1 MSNSIKNQKAIL
13 SKLGIEKLNEMQLEA
28 QSAIHSSDEI
38 ILLSPTGTG
47 KTLAFLLPII
57 SNLSE
62 NLEEIQ
68 ALIVVPSRE
77 LAIQIEQ
84 VMREMGT
91 GFKVNAV
98 YGGRAG
104 SKDRIE
110 IKHRPAVL
118 IGTMGRVADHL
129 RREAFETKFIKTL
142 VLDEFDKSLEIGYEG
157 EMKEIITLLSKVNK
171 KILTSATHGVEIP
184 SFVNLKNP
192 LTIDYVNYSKGNQK
206 SAYLK
211 AKLEIRLALSPTKD
225 KLDSLS
231 DLLSYINH
239 KGNNKGNK
247 EAQNGI
253 IFCNFKDSIE
263 RISNYLSENNI
274 SHGTF
279 FGGMEQ
285 VERERALIKFRNG
298 THRILLATDLAARGI
313 DVPELNFIIHYHLPQ
328 RKEEF
333 THRNGRTARMNSK
346 GISYVLHYEN
356 EYLPDFIEELKLEK
370 IEVKE
375 NYKSDSLVEK
385 SDSSSSSSWTTLFI
399 SGGRKDKISKGD
411 IAGLFFKQGNLSKEE
426 LGIIEL
432 KNDCAFVS
440 VKKSTVKELLLKVNN
455 VKLKKKKVRVSVV

>member
-13 SKLGIEKLNEMQLEA
+13 SKLGIEKLNEMQEEA
-28 QSAIHSSDEI
+28 KLAIHSSDEI

-47 KTLAFLLPII
+47 KTIAFLLPII
-57 SNLSE
+57 NGLDE
-62 NLEEIQ
+62 RIEEIQ

-104 SKDRIE
+104 SKDRLE

-142 VLDEFDKSLEIGYEG
+142 VLDEFDKSLEIGFEG
-157 EMKEIITLLSKVNK
+157 EMKEILSLLPQINK
-171 KILTSATHGVEIP
+171 KILTSATQGVEIP
-184 SFVNLKNP
+184 SFVNMKKP
-192 LTIDYVNYSKGNQK
+192 LTIDYLEGNRK
-206 SAYLK
+206 SSDLK
-211 AKLEIRLALSPTKD
+211 IKLVTSPSKD
-225 KLDSLS
+225 KLETLLE
-231 DLLSYINH
+231 LLSHI
-239 KGNNKGNK
+239 GN
-247 EAQNGI
+247 ENGI
-253 IFCNFKDSIE
+253 IFCNYKDSIE
-263 RISNYLSENNI
+263 RISNFLTENNI
-274 SHGTF
+274 SHGAF

-285 VERERALIKFRNG
+285 VDRERALIKFRNG
-298 THRILLATDLAARGI
+298 TYKILLATDLAARGI

-328 RKEEF
+328 RNEEF

-346 GISYVLHYEN
+346 GTAYVLHYEY
-356 EYLPDFIEELKLEK
+356 EDVPDFIEELNLPNQNLTEK
-370 IEVKE
+370 QFPNPSEW
-375 NYKSDSLVEK
+375 L
-385 SDSSSSSSWTTLFI
+385 TLYI

-411 IAGLFFKQGNLSKEE
+411 IAGLFFKQGNIEKDQ

-440 VKKSTVKELLLKVNN
+440 VKKETLKELLPKVNN